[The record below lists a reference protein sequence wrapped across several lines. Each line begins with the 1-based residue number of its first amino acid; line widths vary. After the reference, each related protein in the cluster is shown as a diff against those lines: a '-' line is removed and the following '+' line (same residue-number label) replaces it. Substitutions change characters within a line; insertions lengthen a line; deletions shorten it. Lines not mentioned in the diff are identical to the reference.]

1 MKLIRKLKYQG
12 WAIAWS
18 AVILILCCM
27 KMPASS
33 GPGFFFEGFDKL
45 VHLGFFFV
53 LTVLLFFG
61 RILEK
66 KKYDFRFLS
75 VFNILLITSTI
86 GIGIELIQWK
96 FFPYRSAEAWDFVC
110 DMLGVLMAI
119 CSYVLLHKSDYHEK
133 KA

>member
-1 MKLIRKLKYQG
+1 MKFIKKLKYQG
-12 WAIAWS
+12 WAIAWTL
-18 AVILILCCM
+18 VILVLCCM

-33 GPGFFFEGFDKL
+33 GSGFFFEGFDKL

-66 KKYDFRFLS
+66 GKYDFQFLS
-75 VFNILLITSTI
+75 VFSIVLIAAFI
-86 GIGIELIQWK
+86 GLAIELIQWK
-96 FFPYRSAEAWDFVC
+96 FFPYRSAETWDFVC
-110 DMLGVLMAI
+110 DMLGVMMAV
-119 CSYVLLHKSDYHEK
+119 CSYVLLHKSDYHEN

>member
-1 MKLIRKLKYQG
+1 MKFIKKLKYQG
-12 WAIAWS
+12 WAIAWTL
-18 AVILILCCM
+18 VILILCCM

-33 GPGFFFEGFDKL
+33 GSGFFFEGFDKL

-66 KKYDFRFLS
+66 GKYDFQFLS
-75 VFNILLITSTI
+75 VFSIVLIAAFI
-86 GIGIELIQWK
+86 GLAIELIQWK
-96 FFPYRSAEAWDFVC
+96 FFPYRSAETWDFVC
-110 DMLGVLMAI
+110 DMLGVMMAV
-119 CSYVLLHKSDYHEK
+119 CSYVLLHKSDYHEN